1 MENTGMPSN
10 PTLQSLLA
18 GLDPAGPPRLAF
30 LRKAPAGIRSRAGTL
45 LCLSASFNPLTVAH
59 ERLVTEAGRT
69 VPPDEILLVLALA
82 NVDKGIVGFPV
93 ADRLALLLGYAG
105 DRPMLSV
112 AAVSHGRF
120 VDKARAIRPAYPPGT
135 RLTFILGFDTLVRLF
150 EPRYYAD
157 MAGELDQFFTAAEVA
172 AANRAPEPP
181 EAVAA
186 FLDRPEVRP
195 FRDRIHPF
203 SLPADIAAVSATAVR
218 QRLARGES
226 AAGLVPPEILPL
238 LTR

>member
-1 MENTGMPSN
+1 MENAGILSN
-10 PTLQSLLA
+10 PTIQSLLA
-18 GLDPAGPPRLAF
+18 GLDSAGSPRLAF
-30 LRKAPAGIRSRAGTL
+30 LRKAPAGIESGAGTL

-59 ERLVTEAGRT
+59 ERLVAEAGRV
-69 VPPDEILLVLALA
+69 VPPDEILLLFALA
-82 NVDKGIVGFPV
+82 NVDKRIVGFPV
-93 ADRLALLLGYAG
+93 ADRLRFLLGYAEG
-105 DRPMLSV
+105 RPTLSV

-135 RLTFILGFDTLVRLF
+135 RLAFILGFDTLVRLF

-157 MAGELDQFFTAAEVA
+157 MSGELQELFAAAEVV

-181 EAVAA
+181 EAVTA

-195 FRDRIHPF
+195 FQNRIHPLH
-203 SLPADIAAVSATAVR
+203 LPADIAAVSATAVR

-238 LTR
+238 IAL